1 MNETILTVRAV
12 ASEFARRLYQPVV
25 IGLSVSMVAV
35 IAILIWLLTMS
46 AWWLLLA
53 LPLFILFIAMSILII
68 ISGIVIRSV
77 SPLQTKHQ
85 RTSVSLFV
93 DQLQRI
99 SEVTQTPKF
108 ILLFRVVK
116 DVIVPAK
123 TSFIQ
128 SVITDSASVRADF
141 QSLVRSFK
149 K

>member
-12 ASEFARRLYQPVV
+12 ASEFARRLYRPVA
-25 IGLSVSMVAV
+25 IGFSVSAVVV

-53 LPLFILFIAMSILII
+53 LPLFILFIATSILII
-68 ISGIVIRSV
+68 ISGIIIRSV
-77 SPLQTKHQ
+77 SPPQTKHQ

-108 ILLFRVVK
+108 ILLFRAVK

-128 SVITDSASVRADF
+128 SVITDSVSVKADF